1 MYGSRLRYLR
11 KKNNYTLN
19 YVAEKLNTTHA
30 TISKYENEKLKIDP
44 DTLCSFCKL
53 YNVSAD
59 YKVRLVIL
67 AKFSSPYFIKV
78 STLTV
83 PVKINTNNMIK

>member
-1 MYGSRLRYLR
+1 MYGSRLHYLR

-59 YKVRLVIL
+59 YIL
-67 AKFSSPYFIKV
+67 GLP
-78 STLTV
+78 
-83 PVKINTNNMIK
+83 NNMPYPKEDKFNA